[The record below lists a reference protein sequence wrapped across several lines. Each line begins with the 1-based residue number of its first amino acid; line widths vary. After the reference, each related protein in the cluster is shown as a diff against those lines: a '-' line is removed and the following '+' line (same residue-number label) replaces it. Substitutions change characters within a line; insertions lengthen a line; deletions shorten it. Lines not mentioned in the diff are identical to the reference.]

1 MKASEIASKNHITIE
16 DLFEVC
22 KDLGIDCDTDSSEL
36 SDQDL
41 FLVEKK
47 IEVIKNK
54 KSRQIE
60 KKIAGK
66 KIKLK
71 RKVKVSTAVKK
82 KKSADEKTQKEKP
95 DVKKKKTA
103 DKPEKKKVVRKAG
116 DYAAAKREK
125 KPVEEKRP
133 SLDKGKKD
141 ASPADAIKKSDT
153 SKKKKK
159 AKDKEKE
166 KKYTKEK
173 YAEKSFSVKKKLHVP
188 QKKEAVTPEEITI
201 IEGVTVGELAKKLN
215 VKAND
220 LISRL
225 MKLGE
230 MATINQ
236 ALDLDTV
243 VILAEEFGTEVK
255 VVSLFDETVIK
266 QVEVDNPEDY
276 IDAPPVVTVM
286 GHVDHGKTKLLDTIR
301 MTNVTEQEHG
311 GITQHIGAYMVNV
324 NNKKI
329 TFLDTPGHSAFT
341 TMRARGASVTD
352 IVILVVAAND
362 GVMPQTI
369 EAIDHAKEANVPIIV
384 AINKIDLEDANQAKV
399 KQELSNYDL
408 VPEEWGGQTLYAE
421 ISAKKKINIEDLLE
435 LILIQTEMLEL
446 KANPKQRA
454 RGTVLESKLDVGRGA
469 VTTIL
474 VQNGT
479 LKVGDPFVVGVYNGK
494 VRAMFNDQGEHIKEA
509 GPSTPVEVLGISGVP
524 EAGDPFE
531 GVESEK
537 FAKQISQKRLEYKRI
552 ESAKKIKKV
561 TLESLNEL
569 IRDGEIQDLR
579 IIVKA
584 DVDGSAQALKKE
596 LEDLSND
603 DVRVKVIHHGTGGI
617 NESDVM
623 LASASNAIIIGFHVR
638 PTGRVAELAE
648 KENVS
653 LKYYNIIFEATD
665 DIKAAMRGMLKPV
678 IKEVV
683 QGSGEIRQVFK
694 ISKVGTAGGSI
705 LAAGTFTRKCR
716 VRIIRD
722 GVVIYEGDLKSLKR
736 YKDDVS
742 EVQAGQEFGF
752 VLEDFNDLKEGD
764 AFEAYILKEIARESA
779 E

>member
-54 KSRQIE
+54 KSRQVE

-71 RKVKVSTAVKK
+71 RKVKVSTAVKNK
-82 KKSADEKTQKEKP
+82 KTEADDAKKAKPKT
-95 DVKKKKTA
+95 VKKKTVEKPVKKKVTGKTGERKA
-103 DKPEKKKVVRKAG
+103 VKPEKKIAEVARKG
-116 DYAAAKREK
+116 K
-125 KPVEEKRP
+125 
-133 SLDKGKKD
+133 DKGGKD
-141 ASPADAIKKSDT
+141 VSPAEGIAKSDT

-159 AKDKEKE
+159 TKDKEKE
-166 KKYTKEK
+166 KKYSKEK
-173 YAEKSFSVKKKLHVP
+173 FAEKSFSVKKKQQES
-188 QKKEAVTPEEITI
+188 QKREIVTPDEITV
-201 IEGVTVGELAKKLN
+201 IEGVTVGELAKKLK

-236 ALDLDTV
+236 TLDLDTV

-255 VVSLFDETVIK
+255 VVSLYDETVIT
-266 QVEVDNPEDY
+266 QNELDNPDDY
-276 IDAPPVVTVM
+276 VDAPPVVTVM

-311 GITQHIGAYMVNV
+311 GITQHIGAYMVTV

-369 EAIDHAKEANVPIIV
+369 EAIDHAKEAKVPIIV
-384 AINKIDLEDANQAKV
+384 AINKIDLEDANPTKV

-408 VPEEWGGQTLYAE
+408 LPEEWGGQTLYAE
-421 ISAKKKINIEDLLE
+421 ISAKQKINIEDLLE

-454 RGTVLESKLDVGRGA
+454 RGTVLESTLDVGRGA

-494 VRAMFNDQGEHIKEA
+494 VRAMFNDQGEQIKVA
-509 GPSTPVEVLGISGVP
+509 GPSTPVEVLGITGVP

-552 ESAKKIKKV
+552 ESAKKVKKV

-584 DVDGSAQALKKE
+584 DVDGSAQALTKE

-623 LASASNAIIIGFHVR
+623 LAAASNAIIIGFHVR
-638 PTGRVAELAE
+638 PTGKVAELAE

-665 DIKAAMRGMLKPV
+665 DIKAAMRGMLKPI
-678 IKEVV
+678 IKEEV
-683 QGSGEIRQVFK
+683 QGTGEIKQIFK
-694 ISKVGTAGGSI
+694 ISKIGTAGGSV
-705 LAAGTFTRKCR
+705 LASGTFTRKSR

-764 AFEAYILKEIARESA
+764 AFEAYILKEMARESTD
-779 E
+779 